1 MPHTIL
7 YVEDEPAIIEL
18 IQDVLVH
25 PDVHLLTAPNGTDG
39 LSAIRKIKPDLVMLD
54 VIMPD
59 RDGWSIYEEIRAD
72 ADLGATPII
81 MLTAVLHKYHIIQEF
96 ARSPIDA
103 YITKPFDAGA
113 VRIAVERMLGVPLW
127 GMTSQ
132 RPVTAV
138 CKARLSHAVYHK
150 RRMRHREMPHAR
162 RPKRW

>member
-25 PDVHLLTAPNGTDG
+25 PDVRLLTAPNGTDG
-39 LSAIRKIKPDLVMLD
+39 LSAIRTIRPDLVMLD

-59 RDGWSIYEEIRAD
+59 RDGWSIYDEIRSD

-81 MLTAVLHKYHIIQEF
+81 MLTAVLHKYRIIKEF

-103 YITKPFDAGA
+103 YITKPFDAVT
-113 VRIAVERMLGVPLW
+113 VRLEVERMLGDPLW

-132 RPVTAV
+132 QPTVAV
-138 CKARLSHAVYHK
+138 RRTRLSHAGRCK
-150 RRMRHREMPHAR
+150 RRTRRREGPSDR
-162 RPKRW
+162 RAKRW